1 MTQFIIAILAMGLN
15 LAVLFFV
22 VRYATRSSEQ
32 VELLRQIL
40 ANAKPEVK
48 SEIVKLTEERAKRS
62 LAPQNSTVC
71 LQGCHIRGGY
81 IRNNKGA

>member
-48 SEIVKLTEERAKRS
+48 SEIVKLTEERIQKRREEMRKE
-62 LAPQNSTVC
+62 LE
-71 LQGCHIRGGY
+71 
-81 IRNNKGA
+81 KGSRLSDHRFDI

>member
-1 MTQFIIAILAMGLN
+1 MMQFIIAILAMGLN

-22 VRYATRSSEQ
+22 VRHATRSSEQ

-48 SEIVKLTEERAKRS
+48 SEIVKLTEERIQKRREEMRKD
-62 LAPQNSTVC
+62 LE
-71 LQGCHIRGGY
+71 
-81 IRNNKGA
+81 KGARISDHRFEI

>member
-48 SEIVKLTEERAKRS
+48 SEIVKLTEERGR
-62 LAPQNSTVC
+62 N
-71 LQGCHIRGGY
+71 GY
-81 IRNNKGA
+81 ELNRCYNYRN

>member
-40 ANAKPEVK
+40 ANVKPEVK
-48 SEIVKLTEERAKRS
+48 SEIVKLTEERAKRDDS
-62 LAPQNSTVC
+62 
-71 LQGCHIRGGY
+71 
-81 IRNNKGA
+81 K

>member
-1 MTQFIIAILAMGLN
+1 MMQFIIAILAMALN

-48 SEIVKLTEERAKRS
+48 SEIVKLTEERIQKRREE
-62 LAPQNSTVC
+62 
-71 LQGCHIRGGY
+71 IRKDLE
-81 IRNNKGA
+81 KGARISDHRFEI

>member
-15 LAVLFFV
+15 LVVLFFV

-40 ANAKPEVK
+40 ATAKPEVK
-48 SEIVKLTEERAKRS
+48 SEIVKLTEERNQKR
-62 LAPQNSTVC
+62 
-71 LQGCHIRGGY
+71 REEM
-81 IRNNKGA
+81 RKEFEKGTRFSGRRFDI

>member
-1 MTQFIIAILAMGLN
+1 MMQFIIAILAMGLN
-15 LAVLFFV
+15 LVVLFFV

-48 SEIVKLTEERAKRS
+48 SEIVKLTEERFQKR
-62 LAPQNSTVC
+62 
-71 LQGCHIRGGY
+71 REEM
-81 IRNNKGA
+81 RKEFEKGTRLSGRRFDI

>member
-1 MTQFIIAILAMGLN
+1 MMQFIIAILAMGLN
-15 LAVLFFV
+15 LVVLFLV

-48 SEIVKLTEERAKRS
+48 SEIVKLTEERAKR
-62 LAPQNSTVC
+62 
-71 LQGCHIRGGY
+71 GY
-81 IRNNKGA
+81 

>member
-22 VRYATRSSEQ
+22 VRYATRASEQ

-48 SEIVKLTEERAKRS
+48 SEIVKLTEERAKRG
-62 LAPQNSTVC
+62 QST
-71 LQGCHIRGGY
+71 RS
-81 IRNNKGA
+81 

>member
-1 MTQFIIAILAMGLN
+1 MMQFIIAILAMVLN

-48 SEIVKLTEERAKRS
+48 SEIVKLTEERIQKRREEMRKD
-62 LAPQNSTVC
+62 LE
-71 LQGCHIRGGY
+71 
-81 IRNNKGA
+81 KGARISDHRFEI

>member
-15 LAVLFFV
+15 LVVLFFV

-40 ANAKPEVK
+40 ATAKPKVK
-48 SEIVKLTEERAKRS
+48 SEIVKLTEERAKRG
-62 LAPQNSTVC
+62 QST
-71 LQGCHIRGGY
+71 RS
-81 IRNNKGA
+81 

>member
-15 LAVLFFV
+15 MAVLFLV

-40 ANAKPEVK
+40 ATAKPEVK
-48 SEIVKLTEERAKRS
+48 SEIVKLTEERAKR
-62 LAPQNSTVC
+62 
-71 LQGCHIRGGY
+71 GY
-81 IRNNKGA
+81 

>member
-1 MTQFIIAILAMGLN
+1 MQFIIAILAMGLN
-15 LAVLFFV
+15 LVVLFFV

-48 SEIVKLTEERAKRS
+48 SEIVKLTEERFQKR
-62 LAPQNSTVC
+62 
-71 LQGCHIRGGY
+71 REEM
-81 IRNNKGA
+81 RKDFEEKGARISDHRFEI

>member
-1 MTQFIIAILAMGLN
+1 MMQFIIAILAMALN

-48 SEIVKLTEERAKRS
+48 SEIVKLTEERFQKR
-62 LAPQNSTVC
+62 
-71 LQGCHIRGGY
+71 REEM
-81 IRNNKGA
+81 RKEFEKGARLSGHRFDI

>member
-15 LAVLFFV
+15 LVVLFFV

-40 ANAKPEVK
+40 ATAKPEVK
-48 SEIVKLTEERAKRS
+48 SEIVKLAEERSQKR
-62 LAPQNSTVC
+62 
-71 LQGCHIRGGY
+71 REEM
-81 IRNNKGA
+81 RKEFEKGTRLSGRRFDI

>member
-1 MTQFIIAILAMGLN
+1 MMQFIIAILAMGLN
-15 LAVLFFV
+15 LVVLFFV

-48 SEIVKLTEERAKRS
+48 SEIVKLTEERIARRRE
-62 LAPQNSTVC
+62 AFEEDA
-71 LQGCHIRGGY
+71 R
-81 IRNNKGA
+81 KGSRTTGHRFEI

>member
-1 MTQFIIAILAMGLN
+1 MQFIIAILAMALN

-48 SEIVKLTEERAKRS
+48 SEIVKLTEERIQKRREEMRED
-62 LAPQNSTVC
+62 LE
-71 LQGCHIRGGY
+71 
-81 IRNNKGA
+81 KGARISDHRFEI

>member
-1 MTQFIIAILAMGLN
+1 MQFIIAILAMVLN

-48 SEIVKLTEERAKRS
+48 SEIVKLTEERIQKRREEMRKD
-62 LAPQNSTVC
+62 LE
-71 LQGCHIRGGY
+71 
-81 IRNNKGA
+81 KGARISDHRFEI

>member
-1 MTQFIIAILAMGLN
+1 MMQFIIAILAMALN

-48 SEIVKLTEERAKRS
+48 SEIVKLTEERIQKRREEMRKD
-62 LAPQNSTVC
+62 LE
-71 LQGCHIRGGY
+71 
-81 IRNNKGA
+81 KGARISDHRFEI